1 MGQNKNFFHF
11 FRKSYVILGST
22 GTILACGKC
31 GMTYNDKHD
40 RIFYINIF
48 GEEMDDFRPNTLI
61 ETVILSVILFM
72 RDVQILAERCLSSRH
87 ENRIIK
93 DLIAFYGIF
102 YFSYVIIFRKSIRK
116 YLRIV
121 TNTYFISCIYTY
133 IDYGR

>member
-1 MGQNKNFFHF
+1 
-11 FRKSYVILGST
+11 
-22 GTILACGKC
+22 
-31 GMTYNDKHD
+31 MTYNDKHD

-102 YFSYVIIFRKSIRK
+102 CFSYVIIFRKSIRK

-121 TNTYFISCIYTY
+121 TQIHISYHVY
-133 IDYGR
+133 IHT